1 MKAIEAQTK
10 TSQGLTY
17 LNLISIATM
26 IVMLILV
33 PLITTLFDVISSRVI
48 YFVSIAFLVLNCG
61 FYVVPMNIKSQI
73 FQKRLLIVY
82 IPTVI
87 VFGFAVWNLI
97 TVLITVNLLAFFTVF
112 FSFVSCL
119 QPLTFS
125 MLIAK
130 LVQEQPTLLG

>member
-1 MKAIEAQTK
+1 M
-10 TSQGLTY
+10 TY
-17 LNLISIATM
+17 LNLISIAVM

-33 PLITTLFDVISSRVI
+33 PIVTAFFDVVASRII

-61 FYVVPMNIKSQI
+61 FYVVPMNLKAQI

-82 IPTVI
+82 LPTLV

-97 TVLITVNLLAFFTVF
+97 SVFLTAAVLQFVSVL
-112 FSFVSCL
+112 FSFLSCL